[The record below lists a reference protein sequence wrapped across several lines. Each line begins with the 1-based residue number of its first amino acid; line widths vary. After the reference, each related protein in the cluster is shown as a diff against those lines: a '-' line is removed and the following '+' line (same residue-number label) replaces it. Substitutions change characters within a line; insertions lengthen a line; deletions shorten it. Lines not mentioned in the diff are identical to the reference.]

1 MRISLL
7 LVCAL
12 ALAACDATT
21 TPPAASAS
29 TAGVDAHA
37 ATEADVDGRTLA
49 RIRRATARYQNVDRA
64 LADGYVPASPCVF
77 RTDDDDNEV
86 AAMGYHYVNFGLIE
100 GAMPGDDRPTVIDP
114 AAPEILLY
122 EPMKNGRL
130 RLVGTEFMAAAAG
143 SDWTAPML
151 DGVEFDAHLTEEVQ
165 HGIPF
170 PHYDLHVWT
179 WRNNP
184 DGMFKGQN
192 PKVSCEYAPEE
203 GA

>member
-1 MRISLL
+1 MRTSLL
-7 LVCAL
+7 LVGAL
-12 ALAACDATT
+12 ALAACDATA
-21 TPPAASAS
+21 PDPAASAS
-29 TAGVDAHA
+29 TSAVGAHA

-49 RIRRATARYQNVDRA
+49 RSRRATARYQNVDRA
-64 LADGYVPASPCVF
+64 LADGYGPASPCVYLP
-77 RTDDDDNEV
+77 DGDGNEV
-86 AAMGYHYVNFGLIE
+86 AAMGYHYANFDLVD
-100 GAMPGDDRPTVIDP
+100 PVVDP

-122 EPMKNGRL
+122 EPMRNGKL
-130 RLVGTEFMAAAAG
+130 RLVGVEFMVPASPDDEG
-143 SDWTAPML
+143 APTL
-151 DGVEFDAHLTEEVQ
+151 DGVEFNAHLNPPDPENGIDGDT

-184 DGMFKGQN
+184 DGMFKGHN